1 MHIGLF
7 VRNGL
12 LRNNVESTTG
22 CTYKGELLCSIARIF
37 LLILQTQFY
46 CISTEQFVTKEVIE
60 YQITCWGK
68 SNILKLTY
76 YAWKLNSEYVLMKYN
91 SFLFISK
98 CHTVSY
104 RHVILYLHNHWLNI
118 LGTKY
123 ITNSGHICLKR
134 YEITKDNFNDTF
146 YFDV

>member
-1 MHIGLF
+1 MVFWRYDLFCFYIVYVCKNNKILHIGLF

-76 YAWKLNSEYVLMKYN
+76 YPWKLNLEYVLMKYN

-98 CHTVSY
+98 CHTE
-104 RHVILYLHNHWLNI
+104 VIGRL
-118 LGTKY
+118 
-123 ITNSGHICLKR
+123 ICLLSYIYR
-134 YEITKDNFNDTF
+134 IID
-146 YFDV
+146 